1 MVKGK
6 KAATRKAIRET
17 MQKYLGDVKIQLPKR
32 GKEKVLADFGGVEM
46 AKLNDRADE
55 WLKRHGHQTASVHR
69 EPAEV
74 LKHRPNRARVVHT
87 IRHDDTKE
95 KRGRRV
101 SVVLSHETGKVLG
114 EQG

>member
-6 KAATRKAIRET
+6 KAATRNAIRQT
-17 MQKYLGDVKIQLPKR
+17 MREYLGEVKIQLPKR
-32 GKEKVLADFGGVEM
+32 QREKTKADFGGVEM
-46 AKLNDRADE
+46 SALNKRADA
-55 WLKRHGHQTASVHR
+55 WLKRNKQPTARANR

-74 LKHRPNRARVVHT
+74 LKTAPHRARVVHT

-101 SVVLSHETGKVLG
+101 SVVLSHETNRVLG

>member
-6 KAATRKAIRET
+6 KAATRKAIRDT
-17 MQKYLGDVKIQLPKR
+17 MREYLGDVKIQLPKR

-46 AKLNDRADE
+46 ATLNERADE
-55 WLKRHGHQTASVHR
+55 WLKRNKHKSSSAYR

-74 LKHRPNRARVVHT
+74 LKRAPNRARVVHT

-101 SVVLSHETGKVLG
+101 SVVLSPDTNRVLG

>member
-1 MVKGK
+1 MVNKK
-6 KAATRKAIRET
+6 KAATRKAIRDT
-17 MQKYLGDVKIQLPKR
+17 MREYLGDVKIQLPKR

-46 AKLNDRADE
+46 AALNARADE
-55 WLKRHGHQTASVHR
+55 WLRRHGKKGRSAHR

-74 LKHRPNRARVVHT
+74 LTRAPNRARVVHT

-101 SVVLSHETGKVLG
+101 SVVLSHETGRVLG

>member
-6 KAATRKAIRET
+6 KAATRKAIRDT
-17 MQKYLGDVKIQLPKR
+17 MREYL
-32 GKEKVLADFGGVEM
+32 DFGGVEM
-46 AKLNDRADE
+46 AALNERADE
-55 WLKRHGHQTASVHR
+55 WLKRHNKKNRTDQR

-74 LKHRPNRARVVHT
+74 LTRAPNRARVVHT
-87 IRHDDTKE
+87 IRTDDTKE

-101 SVVLSHETGKVLG
+101 SVVLSHETGRVLG

>member
-6 KAATRKAIRET
+6 KVATRKAIRET
-17 MQKYLGDVKIQLPKR
+17 MRKYLGDVKIQLPKR
-32 GKEKVLADFGGVEM
+32 GREKVLADFGGVEM
-46 AKLNDRADE
+46 AALNDRAEE
-55 WLKRHGHQTASVHR
+55 WLKRHGHKTSRAHR

-74 LKHRPNRARVVHT
+74 RSHAPNRARVVHT

-101 SVVLSHETGKVLG
+101 SVVLSPETNKVLG

>member
-6 KAATRKAIRET
+6 KAATRKAIRDT
-17 MQKYLGDVKIQLPKR
+17 MKKYLGEVKIQLPKR
-32 GKEKVLADFGGVEM
+32 GKEKVLADFGGAEM
-46 AKLNDRADE
+46 AALNERADE
-55 WLKRHGHQTASVHR
+55 WLSRNGHKTAVDDR
-69 EPAEV
+69 EPVEV
-74 LKHRPNRARVVHT
+74 LTRAPNRARVVHT

-101 SVVLSHETGKVLG
+101 SVVVSHETKKVLG

>member
-6 KAATRKAIRET
+6 KAATRKAIRDT
-17 MQKYLGDVKIQLPKR
+17 MHEYLGDVKIRLPKR
-32 GKEKVLADFGGVEM
+32 GKKTVVADFGGVEM
-46 AKLNDRADE
+46 TALNERADE
-55 WLKRHGHQTASVHR
+55 WLRRNNKKNRSAHR

-74 LKHRPNRARVVHT
+74 LAREPNRARVVHT
-87 IRHDDTKE
+87 IRTDDTKE

-101 SVVLSHETGKVLG
+101 SVVLSPETGRVLG

>member
-6 KAATRKAIRET
+6 KAATRKAIRDT
-17 MQKYLGDVKIQLPKR
+17 MREYLGDVKIQLPKR
-32 GKEKVLADFGGVEM
+32 GKEKVLADFGGAEM
-46 AKLNDRADE
+46 SELNARADD
-55 WLKRHGHQTASVHR
+55 WLKRNNKKDRSAQR

-74 LKHRPNRARVVHT
+74 LKRAPNRARVVHT

-101 SVVLSHETGKVLG
+101 SVILSHETNRVLG

>member
-6 KAATRKAIRET
+6 KARTRAAIRET
-17 MQKYLGDVKIQLPKR
+17 MREYLGDVKIQLPKR
-32 GKEKVLADFGGVEM
+32 GKEKVLADLGGVEM
-46 AKLNDRADE
+46 PALNARADA
-55 WLKRHGHQTASVHR
+55 WLKRNRLPTARAHR

-74 LKHRPNRARVVHT
+74 LAAAPHRARVVHT

-101 SVVLSHETGKVLG
+101 SVVLSPETNRVLG

>member
-6 KAATRKAIRET
+6 KAATRSAIRQT
-17 MQKYLGDVKIQLPKR
+17 MREYIGDVKIQVPRRHK
-32 GKEKVLADFGGVEM
+32 KKVRADFEGVEM
-46 AKLNDRADE
+46 SALNDRADE
-55 WLKRHGHQTASVHR
+55 WLKRNGLPSADAHR

-74 LKHRPNRARVVHT
+74 LAHAPHRARVVHT

-101 SVVLSHETGKVLG
+101 SVVLSHETNRVLG